1 MFPSVYTSIMENIQ
15 KSSLKDLGWITDS
28 VIDHTISTSK
38 YNPLAGSSCM
48 KLSKKLDH
56 PRKRLV
62 NIQNND
68 DNECFKWCLVRYLNP
83 VDRNPARVT
92 KADKDFVKKL
102 DFKDINFPVEI
113 RNIHKIEKKN
123 SIGISAFG
131 YENKEKHPIN
141 VLKNFC
147 EDKHVD
153 LLLVD
158 EREKKHHVFIK
169 NFNTFMYNH
178 TLHRGKRT
186 CYDEDN
192 EDFENSTK

>member
-1 MFPSVYTSIMENIQ
+1 
-15 KSSLKDLGWITDS
+15 
-28 VIDHTISTSK
+28 
-38 YNPLAGSSCM
+38 M

-83 VDRNPARVT
+83 VDHNPARVT

-123 SIGISAFG
+123 AIGISAFG

-141 VLKNFC
+141 VLKFF
-147 EDKHVD
+147 
-153 LLLVD
+153 L
-158 EREKKHHVFIK
+158 
-169 NFNTFMYNH
+169 
-178 TLHRGKRT
+178 
-186 CYDEDN
+186 
-192 EDFENSTK
+192 